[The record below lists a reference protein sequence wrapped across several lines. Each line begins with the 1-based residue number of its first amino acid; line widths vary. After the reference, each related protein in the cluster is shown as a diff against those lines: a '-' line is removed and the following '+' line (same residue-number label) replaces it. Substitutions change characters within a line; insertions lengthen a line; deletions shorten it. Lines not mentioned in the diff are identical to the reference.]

1 MSASLLGLGSAFP
14 ELRQAARDTMEEQAA
29 LWGLPAAARARFQRM
44 VAGSG
49 VEWRHAVRPIRELMP
64 LDTAARMRVFAEEAP
79 PLAASACARALGAAG
94 VAASEVTDLVVVTCT
109 GFRAPGVGG
118 ELQSR
123 LSLPAETRPAQLGF
137 MGCFGGVCGVRTA
150 GALAAAER
158 RAVVLL
164 VCVELCSLHL
174 RADTDPG
181 NLVASALFGDGAAAA
196 VVAGRDASQRA
207 AGAGRP
213 RLSLAPGRTRTV
225 PGTADAMS
233 WTVTNEGFA
242 MTLSREVP
250 EALGRVLP
258 EMVEAGETPLLHP
271 GGPAILDEA
280 EARLGA
286 GSRAGI
292 STSRSIL
299 RERGNVSS
307 ATILLVLERWLAAGG
322 RGPLRLA
329 AFGPGLTI
337 DTVPLTPVGAAPDGE
352 PLDAPGLAIV
362 SE

>member
-137 MGCFGGVCGVRTA
+137 MGCFGARCG
-150 GALAAAER
+150 
-158 RAVVLL
+158 
-164 VCVELCSLHL
+164 
-174 RADTDPG
+174 
-181 NLVASALFGDGAAAA
+181 
-196 VVAGRDASQRA
+196 
-207 AGAGRP
+207 
-213 RLSLAPGRTRTV
+213 
-225 PGTADAMS
+225 
-233 WTVTNEGFA
+233 
-242 MTLSREVP
+242 
-250 EALGRVLP
+250 
-258 EMVEAGETPLLHP
+258 
-271 GGPAILDEA
+271 
-280 EARLGA
+280 
-286 GSRAGI
+286 
-292 STSRSIL
+292 
-299 RERGNVSS
+299 
-307 ATILLVLERWLAAGG
+307 
-322 RGPLRLA
+322 
-329 AFGPGLTI
+329 
-337 DTVPLTPVGAAPDGE
+337 
-352 PLDAPGLAIV
+352 
-362 SE
+362 